1 MVLLT
6 DGLATAPD
14 KNPEEF
20 ALNFANFA
28 KSKDVEIYAIGLGEQ
43 VNMEFVKSLA
53 TDPTYSYQA
62 LTSSDVD
69 RIYQTITSSLC
80 EEGAAVID
88 VIPKT
93 GASFELLR

>member
-14 KNPEEF
+14 EEPEQY
-20 ALNFANFA
+20 ALNIAGQVRA
-28 KSKDVEIYAIGLGEQ
+28 ASIEVYAIGLGEK
-43 VNMEFVKSLA
+43 VNMDFVRSIA
-53 TDPTYSYQA
+53 TTPDYAHQA
-62 LTSSDVD
+62 LSSADVD
-69 RIYQTITSSLC
+69 RIYQNITSSLC

-93 GASFELLR
+93 GASFTPLQ